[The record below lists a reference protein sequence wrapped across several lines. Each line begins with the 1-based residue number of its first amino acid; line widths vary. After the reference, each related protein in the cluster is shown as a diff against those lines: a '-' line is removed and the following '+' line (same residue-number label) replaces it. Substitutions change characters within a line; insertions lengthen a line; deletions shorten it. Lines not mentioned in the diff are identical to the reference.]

1 MLDNHLIIEK
11 KDSVATLFINRPEKK
26 NAFTLEMWK
35 VLPEIIQEL
44 DEDAEVKVLVIR
56 GIDETA
62 FAAGADISEFTT
74 VRSTIEGEEA
84 YNEAVNAVERA
95 ILNFSKP
102 SIAMIQKYCIGGGCI
117 LALACDLRFSSE
129 SGIFA
134 ITPAKLGIIYTFQ
147 GTKNL
152 VDLVGL
158 SRAKDLLYSSRQI
171 TVFEAYSYG
180 LVDRIF
186 AEEEIVSK
194 TYEYVKLLI
203 SNSSQSVRGSKKII
217 NSIVQGAF
225 EESEEIKQMIVQS
238 YGSMDYQE
246 GIKAFLE
253 KRKPVFRY

>member
-1 MLDNHLIIEK
+1 MLDNQLIVEK
-11 KDSVATLFINRPEKK
+11 KDAVATLFINRPEKK
-26 NAFTLEMWK
+26 NAFTLQMWK
-35 VLPEIIQEL
+35 ALPEIIQEL
-44 DEDAEVKVLVIR
+44 DEDVEVKVLVIR

-62 FAAGADISEFTT
+62 FAAGADISEFAT
-74 VRSTIEGEEA
+74 VRSTSEGEEA
-84 YNEAVNAVERA
+84 YNEAVNEAERA

-117 LALACDLRFSSE
+117 LALSCDLRFSSE